1 MNQATACD
9 PGGQINNSAGYKFR
23 YRIDKPKS
31 KRVLTRM
38 IFMLPHFSLFLLYV
52 WIAVSMIPG

>member
-31 KRVLTRM
+31 KRVLTRYD
-38 IFMLPHFSLFLLYV
+38 LYAASFQSISIV
-52 WIAVSMIPG
+52 CVDCGEV